1 MGDVVVDKDI
11 SLKWKMPEKPEC
23 FFGREMELKTLE
35 QFLAGENKTVF
46 IQGIGGIGKSELAA
60 TYAIEHRADYDVIV
74 FANCVSD
81 IQSMIASDVEFP
93 LDNMRRN
100 TFDEYF
106 LETEEE
112 YFIRKFE
119 IIKEVITEKTLLIVD
134 NFNQKEDSYLD
145 EFLTLLCDKI
155 ITSRNDWS
163 SKRYPI
169 LKLYEIADEHELEK
183 IFEHYYV
190 PKEEEVREQIH
201 QIIQKVGGHTLAIE
215 WIAKQLA
222 EQTVTP
228 SEMVQILE
236 KHPIDRDLEGA
247 KKEQEL
253 FDMLSGIFRVDQLD
267 EKEKE
272 VLRLLCF
279 VPYTGISKEDIV
291 KRGRKGTHTA
301 VLKLLRSSWLK
312 QVELDVVTLHPVVA
326 ETVIMELKPDWEN
339 TKLFFDSI
347 ASELMD
353 DDLPIKQIDNLL
365 VIAERIFRTI
375 GMKEP
380 GAVPMLL
387 GVSHALLKRYRK
399 YSVSCDMLQIAY
411 KLQGSIVEN
420 IKVKIALC
428 KEKNALD
435 VEYSS
440 LKEQLL
446 EATSKKA
453 NILHQIGDIYY
464 LSGKND
470 KALECYMK
478 LSSNP
483 MVDIHCDIA
492 KVYAKANEYRK
503 AAEYVEAGIKIKQRK
518 YGDNELPL
526 VENYLLM
533 ARICSKN
540 GNNRLGQECVA
551 EAKRIADSQMNK
563 EEQSNFYYNLAVLL
577 KEIGRVEEA
586 LGYDQTCFAQR
597 CKLYGE
603 EHLAVVYS
611 YAAMAVD
618 YYRLGDYVSALE
630 CSLREIKIRR
640 RLRRVKKRLY
650 MSVSRLIGYVEVSN
664 LPEDMQADLKTFM
677 SDFNWI
683 IKENPQEGQEMLR
696 Q

>member
-1 MGDVVVDKDI
+1 MDKDI

-23 FFGREMELKTLE
+23 FFGREMELETLE
-35 QFLAGENKTVF
+35 QFFSGGNKTVF

-60 TYAIEHRADYDVIV
+60 AYAIKHRADYDVIV

-93 LDNMRRN
+93 LENMRRN

-106 LETEEE
+106 LETEDD
-112 YFIRKFE
+112 YFVRKFDFIRE
-119 IIKEVITEKTLLIVD
+119 IITEKTLLIMD
-134 NFNQKEDSYLD
+134 NFNQDEDCNLD
-145 EFLTLLCDKI
+145 EFLALPCDKI

-163 SKRYPI
+163 AKRYPV
-169 LKLYEIADEHELEK
+169 LRLQEIADTHALEK
-183 IFEHYYV
+183 IFEHYYL
-190 PKEEEVREQIH
+190 PADEEISNHIRE
-201 QIIQKVGGHTLAIE
+201 IIQKVGGHTLAVE

-228 SEMVQILE
+228 SEMIHILDQ
-236 KHPIDRDLEGA
+236 HPIDGNLEGV
-247 KKEQEL
+247 KKEREL
-253 FDMLSGIFRVDQLD
+253 FDMLSGVFRVDQLD
-267 EKEKE
+267 ETEKE
-272 VLRLLCF
+272 VLRFLCF

-326 ETVIMELKPDWEN
+326 ETVIRELKPNWEN

-347 ASELMD
+347 VSDLMD
-353 DDLPIKQIDNLL
+353 DDIPIQQIDSLL
-365 VIAERIFRTI
+365 LIAQRAFRIL

-387 GVSHALLKRYRK
+387 GVGYALLKRYRK
-399 YSVSCDMLQIAY
+399 YRDSCDMLQIAY
-411 KLQGSIVEN
+411 KLQGDIVKS

-435 VEYSS
+435 AEYSS
-440 LKEQLL
+440 LKDQLL
-446 EATSKKA
+446 AATSKRG
-453 NILHQIGDIYY
+453 NILHQIGEIYY
-464 LSGKND
+464 LAGKND

-478 LSSNP
+478 LSNNP
-483 MVDIHCDIA
+483 MVDVHCDIA

-518 YGDNELPL
+518 YGNNELPL

-533 ARICSKN
+533 ARICSNN
-540 GNNRLGQECVA
+540 GNNRLGKECVE

-563 EEQSNFYYNLAVLL
+563 KEQSDFYYDLAILL
-577 KEIGRVEEA
+577 KDMGRVDEA
-586 LGYDQTCFAQR
+586 LQYDQICFALR

-603 EHLAVVYS
+603 ENMPVVYS

-630 CSLREIKIRR
+630 CSLREIKIRK

-650 MSVSRLIGYVEVSN
+650 MSVSRLIGYVDVSK
-664 LPEDMQADLKTFM
+664 LPEDMQTELKTFM
-677 SDFNWI
+677 SDFNWML
-683 IKENPQEGQEMLR
+683 KENPQEGKEMLR